1 MKNTH
6 SIVSIHFNSTFEEA
20 TINQLSKLKPA
31 GTQLLLDT
39 KIDLIELLK
48 LTLFDLSLKQVL
60 IIKKVLKRAHARD
73 PHLREYVIV
82 ETGKNYA
89 IYNPSGFETY
99 FTKRID
105 EDTYFQLKVYI
116 REIYKEI
123 TSEYKY
129 KKEIIKDLKLND
141 HFKNGFIPF
150 IFSSIYTNQKG
161 EKLKLD
167 ITEYL
172 LEVDKNIGYLIE
184 NKPDDALKLIV
195 FLKGNIF
202 LLKNLKFE
210 LLEKLK
216 VTSISSTGDHNE
228 FLNDW
233 FWIDFMTGSDMSFSD
248 LLSDIPEMFDSIDD
262 YFSVDSGADWDVDV
276 DIDF

>member
-6 SIVSIHFNSTFEEA
+6 SIVSFNFNTKFDD
-20 TINQLSKLKPA
+20 TVINQLSKLKPA

-39 KIDLIELLK
+39 KTDLIELLK

-82 ETGKNYA
+82 ETGKNFA
-89 IYNPSGFETY
+89 TYNPNGFETY
-99 FTKRID
+99 FTERID

-141 HFKNGFIPF
+141 HFKNGFISF
-150 IFSSIYTNQKG
+150 IFSSISTNQKG
-161 EKLKLD
+161 EKLKNN
-167 ITEYL
+167 IAEYL
-172 LEVDKNIGYLIE
+172 HLVDENIANLIE
-184 NKPDDALKLIV
+184 NNPNEALELVI

-216 VTSISSTGDHNE
+216 TASITSKSNNTE
-228 FLNDW
+228 FIDDW
-233 FWIDFMTGSDMSFSD
+233 FWIDFMTGSDISFSD
-248 LLSDIPEMFDSIDD
+248 LLSDISEMFDSIDD
-262 YFSVDSGADWDVDV
+262 YFSIDSGGDWDVDV

>member
-1 MKNTH
+1 MKNTN
-6 SIVSIHFNSTFEEA
+6 SIVFFNFNTKLDDA
-20 TINQLSKLKPA
+20 VINQLSKLKPA

-39 KIDLIELLK
+39 KANLIELLK
-48 LTLFDLSLKQVL
+48 LTLFDLTLKQVL

-82 ETGKNYA
+82 ETGKNFATYS
-89 IYNPSGFETY
+89 PSGFENY

-141 HFKNGFIPF
+141 YFKNSFFSI
-150 IFSSIYTNQKG
+150 IFSIVSTNKKG
-161 EKLKLD
+161 KKLKLD
-167 ITEYL
+167 ITEHL

-216 VTSISSTGDHNE
+216 VTSMSSTENHKELVD
-228 FLNDW
+228 DW
-233 FWIDFMTGSDMSFSD
+233 FWIDFMTDPDLSFSD
-248 LLSDIPEMFDSIDD
+248 LLSDISEMFDSIDD
-262 YFSVDSGADWDVDV
+262 YFSIDSGADWDVDV